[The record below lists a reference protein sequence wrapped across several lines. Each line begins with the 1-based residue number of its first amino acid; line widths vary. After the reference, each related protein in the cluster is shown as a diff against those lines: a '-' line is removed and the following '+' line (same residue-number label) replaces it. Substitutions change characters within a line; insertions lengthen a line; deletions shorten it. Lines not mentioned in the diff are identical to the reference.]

1 MNKSYNHGS
10 QLLLILFLYTVS
22 WINFNFV
29 HMYIVGVATSIFLYS
44 VSLDYSLK
52 IEPIKKNELPVSVL
66 LETAYIIFAILLNLA
81 LVRLNSLF
89 FENNINLK
97 LNEYGLEL
105 VRGNFLNLLL
115 IVFAAPLLEEIIF
128 RKILLS
134 YIFEKV
140 KSGYSL
146 KIIIA
151 VFLSSVIF
159 ALSHAMDYSLVNLLN
174 RLVFGIL
181 ASLLFLR
188 TGRLRSSVVFH
199 GLLNLVALL

>member
-52 IEPIKKNELPVSVL
+52 
-66 LETAYIIFAILLNLA
+66 
-81 LVRLNSLF
+81 
-89 FENNINLK
+89 

-105 VRGNFLNLLL
+105 VRENFLNLLL

-159 ALSHAMDYSLVNLLN
+159 ALSHAIDYSLVNLLN

>member
-1 MNKSYNHGS
+1 MSKSYSHRG

-29 HMYIVGVATSIFLYS
+29 HMHIVGVITSVFLYG
-44 VSLDYSLK
+44 VSLDYSSK
-52 IEPIKKNELPVSVL
+52 IEPIKKNETPVSVL
-66 LETAYIIFAILLNLA
+66 LETVYIILAILLNLA

-89 FENNINLK
+89 FENNINLMLK
-97 LNEYGLEL
+97 GYVLEL
-105 VRGNFLNLLL
+105 VRENFLNFLL

-128 RKILLS
+128 RKVLLS

-146 KIIIA
+146 KITIA

-159 ALSHAMDYSLVNLLN
+159 AISHAMDYSLVNLLD
-174 RLVFGIL
+174 RFTFSIL
-181 ASLLFLR
+181 ASLLFLK
-188 TGRLRSSVVFH
+188 TNRLRSSIVFH

>member
-52 IEPIKKNELPVSVL
+52 IEPIKKNEQPVSVL
-66 LETAYIIFAILLNLA
+66 LAILLNLA

-105 VRGNFLNLLL
+105 VRENFLNLLL

-199 GLLNLVALL
+199 GFLNLVALL